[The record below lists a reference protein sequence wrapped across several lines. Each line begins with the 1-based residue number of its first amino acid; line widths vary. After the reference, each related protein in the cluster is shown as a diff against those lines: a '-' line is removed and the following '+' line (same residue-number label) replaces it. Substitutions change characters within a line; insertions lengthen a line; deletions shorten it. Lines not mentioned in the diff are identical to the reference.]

1 MSRVL
6 IPQVLRPDVGGVKAV
21 DVDGSTIGEVVD
33 SLLERHPALGGRLLS
48 PEGGL
53 HRFVNVYLNGADVRY
68 LAGLDTKVDERD
80 EVRLLPAIAGGT
92 GWE

>member
-6 IPQVLRPDVGGVKAV
+6 IPQVLRPDVGGARAL
-21 DVDGSTIGEVVD
+21 DVEGATIGEVVD
-33 SLLERHPALGGRLLS
+33 TLVEQHPSLGGRLRS

-68 LAGLDTKVDERD
+68 LDGLDTRVGDLD
-80 EVRLLPAIAGGT
+80 EVRLLPAIAGG
-92 GWE
+92 

>member
-6 IPQVLRPDVGGVKAV
+6 IPQVLRPEVGGAKAV
-21 DVDGSTIGEVVD
+21 EVEGTTIGEVVD
-33 SLLERHPALGGRLLS
+33 SLLKRHPSLGGRLLA

-68 LAGLDTKVDERD
+68 LDGLDTHVEDRD
-80 EVRLLPAIAGGT
+80 EVRLLPAIAGG
-92 GWE
+92 